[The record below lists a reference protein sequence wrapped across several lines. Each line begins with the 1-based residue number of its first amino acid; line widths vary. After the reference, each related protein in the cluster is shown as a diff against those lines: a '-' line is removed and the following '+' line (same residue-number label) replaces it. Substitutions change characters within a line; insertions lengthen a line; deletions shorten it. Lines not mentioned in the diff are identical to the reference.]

1 MPGRRPEDGSPY
13 RACFRNASHPL
24 RIVTFYIALL
34 IGLKEVWTHKFRS
47 MLTMLGIVLGVSSLV
62 AMAAIVKGMENGMKE
77 AMIAMGGLNKVLIR
91 EQEVPAEQ
99 EHLRDLAPGRTLRDV
114 IALRRSAPLLTVVS
128 PEMGV
133 WGALVSR
140 KGKDHYPS
148 EIVGA
153 WPAVLDMN
161 LYEVEHG
168 RFLTDLDEEYA
179 NSVCVIGTGIR
190 DELFGSPQET
200 GREIIPI
207 GEQILIGTQPFTVV
221 GMMKHYESEQT
232 ARQRE
237 AAKAEGKSADAGKGG
252 VARMRGFRSKHWDA
266 FWRKNNVVYMPLNTA
281 WVKFRSASGRGG
293 IPEPKLSDIDIKVKD
308 LEHLEPALQQARNV
322 LLMTHNGIEDFT
334 FETQENRLEDINLR
348 IRNARISGGIIAG
361 LSLLVGGIGI
371 MNIMLASI
379 TERIRE
385 IGTCKAIGA
394 SPVAIF
400 LQVLVEGLVLAG
412 LGGVLGVAASAAL
425 VQLLEHVSPG
435 SNAPVITLA
444 PVVAAVSFSL
454 FVGVAASFFPAFK
467 AARLAPIAALRYG

>member
-1 MPGRRPEDGSPY
+1 M
-13 RACFRNASHPL
+13 A
-24 RIVTFYIALL
+24 VYIALL

-47 MLTMLGIVLGVSSLV
+47 FLTMLGIVLGVSSLI
-62 AMAAIVKGMENGMKE
+62 AMAALVRGMENGMKE
-77 AMIAMGGLNKVLIR
+77 GMIAMGGLNKVLIR

-99 EHLRDLAPGRTLRDV
+99 EHMRDLAPGRTLRDV
-114 IALRRSAPLLTVVS
+114 LALRSSAPLITVIS

-133 WGALVSR
+133 FGAVVSR
-140 KGKDHYPS
+140 NGKNHYPS
-148 EIVGA
+148 EVVGV

-161 LYEVEHG
+161 LYEVRHG
-168 RFLTDLDEEYA
+168 RFLTDLDEQYA
-179 NSVCVIGTGIR
+179 QSVCVIGTGIR

-207 GEQILIGTQPFTVV
+207 GERILINSQLFTIV
-221 GMMKHYESEQT
+221 GMFQHYESEQA

-237 AAKAEGKSADAGKGG
+237 LAKKDPAQLDPKIAAQ
-252 VARMRGFRSKHWDA
+252 RQRGYRSKNWDA

-281 WVKFRSASGRGG
+281 WLKFRAASGKTG
-293 IPEPKLSDIDIKVKD
+293 IPEPKLSDCDIKVVD
-308 LEHLEPALQQARNV
+308 LEHFEAALQQARNV
-322 LLMTHNGIEDFT
+322 LMLTHNGVEDFA

-394 SPVAIF
+394 SPAVIF
-400 LQVLVEGLVLAG
+400 LQVLVEGSVLAG
-412 LGGVLGVAASAAL
+412 LGGTAGIGCSFAL
-425 VQLLEHVSPG
+425 VSIIDQVSPG
-435 SNAPVITLA
+435 SNAPVITLL
-444 PVVAAVSFSL
+444 PVVASLVFSL
-454 FVGVAASFFPAFK
+454 SVGVIASLIPAVK
-467 AARLAPIAALRYG
+467 AARLAPIQALRYG

>member
-1 MPGRRPEDGSPY
+1 MT
-13 RACFRNASHPL
+13 
-24 RIVTFYIALL
+24 VYIALL

-47 MLTMLGIVLGVSSLV
+47 ILTMLGIVLGVSSLV

-91 EQEVPAEQ
+91 EQEIPAQQ

-114 IALRRSAPLLTVVS
+114 MALRASAPLLTVIS
-128 PEMGV
+128 PEMAV
-133 WGALVSR
+133 YGAIVSR

-161 LYEVEHG
+161 LYEIEHG
-168 RFLTDLDEEYA
+168 RFISDLDEEFA
-179 NSVCVIGTGIR
+179 HSVCVIGTGIR

-200 GREIIPI
+200 GRDIIPI
-207 GEQILIGTQPFTVV
+207 GEHILVGGQPFTIV
-221 GMMKHYESEQT
+221 GMFRHYESEQT

-237 AAKAEGKSADAGKGG
+237 AAKNGEKPKDTAAGG
-252 VARMRGFRSKHWDA
+252 VTRQRGWRSKHWDA
-266 FWRKNNVVYMPLNTA
+266 FWRKNNVVYIPLNTS
-281 WVKFRSASGRGG
+281 WVKFRASSGRGG
-293 IPEPKLSDIDIKVKD
+293 VPEPKLSDIDVKVKD
-308 LEHLEPALQQARNV
+308 LEHLEAALQQARNV

-348 IRNARISGGIIAG
+348 IKNARISGGIIAG

-394 SPVAIF
+394 SPTAIF
-400 LQVLVEGLVLAG
+400 LQVLVEGVVLAG
-412 LGGVLGVAASAAL
+412 MGGLLGVGASFGL
-425 VQLLEHVSPG
+425 VQLIDHLSPG
-435 SNAPVITLA
+435 ANAPVITLL
-444 PVVAAVSFSL
+444 PVAAAVVFSL
-454 FVGVAASFFPAFK
+454 TVGVIASFIPAVK
-467 AARLAPIAALRYG
+467 AAQLAPIQALRYG

>member
-1 MPGRRPEDGSPY
+1 MT
-13 RACFRNASHPL
+13 
-24 RIVTFYIALL
+24 VYIALL

-47 MLTMLGIVLGVSSLV
+47 ALTMLGIVLGVSSLV

-114 IALRRSAPLLTVVS
+114 LALRSSAPLLTVVS
-128 PEMGV
+128 PEMSIYGT
-133 WGALVSR
+133 LVSR

-153 WPAVLDMN
+153 WPSVLDMN

-168 RFLTDLDEEYA
+168 RFVSDLDEEYA

-190 DELFGSPQET
+190 DELFGTPKDT
-200 GREIIPI
+200 GREIIPL
-207 GEQILIGTQPFTVV
+207 GEQILIGSQPFTIV
-221 GMMKHYESEQT
+221 GMMRHYESEQT

-237 AAKAEGKSADAGKGG
+237 AAKQAGAGANQNSNPGG
-252 VARMRGFRSKHWDA
+252 VTRQRGFRSKHWDA
-266 FWRKNNVVYMPLNTA
+266 FWRKNNVVYIPLNTA
-281 WVKFRSASGRGG
+281 WVKFRASSGRGG
-293 IPEPKLSDIDIKVKD
+293 VPEPRLSDIDVKVKD
-308 LEHLEPALQQARNV
+308 LEHLEAALQQARNV
-322 LLMTHNGIEDFT
+322 MLMTHNGIEDFT

-348 IRNARISGGIIAG
+348 IKNARISGGIIAG

-394 SPVAIF
+394 SPAAIF
-400 LQVLVEGLVLAG
+400 LQVLVEGVVLAG
-412 LGGVLGVAASAAL
+412 LGGLLGVAASFGL
-425 VQLLEHVSPG
+425 VQLIDHLSPG
-435 SNAPVITLA
+435 ANAPVITFLPVA
-444 PVVAAVSFSL
+444 AAVVFSLTVGVVASFI
-454 FVGVAASFFPAFK
+454 PAFK
-467 AARLAPIAALRYG
+467 AARLAPIQALRYG

>member
-1 MPGRRPEDGSPY
+1 MT
-13 RACFRNASHPL
+13 
-24 RIVTFYIALL
+24 VYIAIL

-47 MLTMLGIVLGVSSLV
+47 TLTMLGIVLGVASLV

-91 EQEVPAEQ
+91 EQEVPAYQ
-99 EHLRDLAPGRTLRDV
+99 EHMRDLAPGRTMRDV
-114 IALRRSAPLLTVVS
+114 LALQRNASALTVIS

-133 WGALVSR
+133 RGIVSR
-140 KGKDHYPS
+140 RGKDHYPS

-168 RFLTDLDEEYA
+168 RFFTDLDEEYA
-179 NSVCVIGTGIR
+179 HSVCVIGTGIR
-190 DELFGSPQET
+190 DELFGTPEQTGQE
-200 GREIIPI
+200 ILPI
-207 GEQILIGTQPFTVV
+207 GERILINNQPFTIV
-221 GMMKHYESEQT
+221 GMFRHYESEQSK
-232 ARQRE
+232 RQRAAAKVESKKEE
-237 AAKAEGKSADAGKGG
+237 AAAGG
-252 VARMRGFRSKHWDA
+252 VSRQRGWRSKHWDA
-266 FWRKNNVVYMPLNTA
+266 FWRKNNVVYIPLNTA

-293 IPEPKLSDIDIKVKD
+293 IPDPKLSDIDVKVRD
-308 LEHLEPALQQARNV
+308 ISVLDQALQQARNV
-322 LLMTHNGIEDFT
+322 LMMTHNGVEDFT

-394 SPVAIF
+394 SPLAIF
-400 LQVLVEGLVLAG
+400 LQVLVEGCVLAG
-412 LGGVLGVAASAAL
+412 LGAAIGVVSSFGL
-425 VQLLEHVSPG
+425 VWLLDYLSPG
-435 SNAPVITLA
+435 NNAPVITA
-444 PVVAAVSFSL
+444 MPVLAAVAFSMV
-454 FVGVAASFFPAFK
+454 VGLVASLIPAVK
-467 AARLAPIAALRYG
+467 AAKLHPIQALRYE